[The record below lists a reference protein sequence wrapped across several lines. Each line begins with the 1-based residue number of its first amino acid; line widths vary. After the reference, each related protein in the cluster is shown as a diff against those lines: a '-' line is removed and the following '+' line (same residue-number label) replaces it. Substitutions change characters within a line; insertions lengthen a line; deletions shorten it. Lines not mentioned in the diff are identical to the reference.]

1 LKTSLLEKIVPS
13 KDVLTQ
19 EVSGEMVLM
28 DLSSEQYF
36 GLDAIGTRVWNLL
49 DQGTAPVG
57 LLSILLREY
66 EVEQQQLESDI
77 EELLGQLLEAGLV
90 RVGEEGMSA
99 HAWVEHQGVATN
111 DRKDIGEHFKVF
123 SSDSASK
130 KADVP

>member
-1 LKTSLLEKIVPS
+1 MKTSLLEKVVPS

-36 GLDAIGTRVWNLL
+36 GLDAVGTRIWNLL
-49 DQGTAPVG
+49 DQGTAPAD

-90 RVGEEGMSA
+90 RVGAEG
-99 HAWVEHQGVATN
+99 
-111 DRKDIGEHFKVF
+111 
-123 SSDSASK
+123 
-130 KADVP
+130 

>member
-1 LKTSLLEKIVPS
+1 MKTSLLEKVVPS

-36 GLDAIGTRVWNLL
+36 GLDAVGTRIWNLL
-49 DQGTAPVG
+49 NQGTAPAD

-77 EELLGQLLEAGLV
+77 EELLGKLLEAGLV
-90 RVGEEGMSA
+90 RVGAEG
-99 HAWVEHQGVATN
+99 
-111 DRKDIGEHFKVF
+111 
-123 SSDSASK
+123 
-130 KADVP
+130 

>member
-1 LKTSLLEKIVPS
+1 MKTSLLEKIVPS

-36 GLDAIGTRVWNLL
+36 GLDAVGTRVWNLL
-49 DQGTAPVG
+49 DQGIAPAD

-90 RVGEEGMSA
+90 RVGAEG
-99 HAWVEHQGVATN
+99 
-111 DRKDIGEHFKVF
+111 
-123 SSDSASK
+123 
-130 KADVP
+130 

>member
-1 LKTSLLEKIVPS
+1 LKTSLLEKVVPS

-36 GLDAIGTRVWNLL
+36 GLDAVGTRVWNLL
-49 DQGTAPVG
+49 GQGTAPADLV
-57 LLSILLREY
+57 SILLREY

-90 RVGEEGMSA
+90 RIGAEG
-99 HAWVEHQGVATN
+99 
-111 DRKDIGEHFKVF
+111 
-123 SSDSASK
+123 
-130 KADVP
+130 

>member
-1 LKTSLLEKIVPS
+1 MKTSLLEKVVPS

-36 GLDAIGTRVWNLL
+36 GLDAVGTRIWNLL
-49 DQGTAPVG
+49 DQGTAPAD

-77 EELLGQLLEAGLV
+77 EELLGQLLEAGLL
-90 RVGEEGMSA
+90 RVGAEG
-99 HAWVEHQGVATN
+99 
-111 DRKDIGEHFKVF
+111 
-123 SSDSASK
+123 
-130 KADVP
+130 

>member
-1 LKTSLLEKIVPS
+1 MKTSLLEKVVPS
-13 KDVLTQ
+13 KNVLTQ

-36 GLDAIGTRVWNLL
+36 GLDAVGTRVWNLL
-49 DQGTAPVG
+49 GQGTAPAD

-90 RVGEEGMSA
+90 RVGAEG
-99 HAWVEHQGVATN
+99 
-111 DRKDIGEHFKVF
+111 
-123 SSDSASK
+123 
-130 KADVP
+130 

>member
-1 LKTSLLEKIVPS
+1 MKTSLLEKVVPS

-36 GLDAIGTRVWNLL
+36 GLDAVGTRVWNLL
-49 DQGTAPVG
+49 DQGISPAD

-90 RVGEEGMSA
+90 RVGAEG
-99 HAWVEHQGVATN
+99 
-111 DRKDIGEHFKVF
+111 
-123 SSDSASK
+123 
-130 KADVP
+130 

>member
-1 LKTSLLEKIVPS
+1 MKTSLLEKVVPS
-13 KDVLTQ
+13 KNVLTQ

-36 GLDAIGTRVWNLL
+36 GLDAVGTRVWNLL
-49 DQGTAPVG
+49 DQGASPAD

-90 RVGEEGMSA
+90 RVGAEG
-99 HAWVEHQGVATN
+99 
-111 DRKDIGEHFKVF
+111 
-123 SSDSASK
+123 
-130 KADVP
+130 

>member
-1 LKTSLLEKIVPS
+1 MKTSLLEKVVPS

-36 GLDAIGTRVWNLL
+36 GLDAVGTRVWNLL
-49 DQGTAPVG
+49 EQGTAPAD

-90 RVGEEGMSA
+90 RVGAEG
-99 HAWVEHQGVATN
+99 
-111 DRKDIGEHFKVF
+111 
-123 SSDSASK
+123 
-130 KADVP
+130 

>member
-1 LKTSLLEKIVPS
+1 LKTSLLEKVVPC

-36 GLDAIGTRVWNLL
+36 GLDAVGTRIWNLL
-49 DQGTAPVG
+49 DQGTAPAD

-77 EELLGQLLEAGLV
+77 EELLGQLLEAGLL
-90 RVGEEGMSA
+90 RVAAEG
-99 HAWVEHQGVATN
+99 
-111 DRKDIGEHFKVF
+111 
-123 SSDSASK
+123 
-130 KADVP
+130 

>member
-1 LKTSLLEKIVPS
+1 MKTSLLEKVVPS

-36 GLDAIGTRVWNLL
+36 GLDAVGTRVWNLL
-49 DQGTAPVG
+49 DQGIAPAD

-66 EVEQQQLESDI
+66 EVEQLQLESDI

-90 RVGEEGMSA
+90 RVGAEG
-99 HAWVEHQGVATN
+99 
-111 DRKDIGEHFKVF
+111 
-123 SSDSASK
+123 
-130 KADVP
+130 

>member
-1 LKTSLLEKIVPS
+1 MKTSLLEKVVPS

-36 GLDAIGTRVWNLL
+36 GLDAVGTRVWNLL
-49 DQGTAPVG
+49 DQGIAPAD

-90 RVGEEGMSA
+90 RVGAEG
-99 HAWVEHQGVATN
+99 
-111 DRKDIGEHFKVF
+111 
-123 SSDSASK
+123 
-130 KADVP
+130 